1 MYKKLE
7 KELHEKRKEMANIIE
22 HANTA
27 YEERDKANDQIQHLK
42 TQAKRESA
50 DFEKDLRELSQ
61 IQEKNKKNLD
71 YIKLTEKNKEEN
83 AINQDMNETDKF
95 KSKLPQKFKPRS

>member
-1 MYKKLE
+1 ME

-61 IQEKNKKNLD
+61 IQEKNKKNLEF
-71 YIKLTEKNKEEN
+71 IKLNEKNKDDN
-83 AINQDMNETDKF
+83 AGTQDNNDQERFRQNM
-95 KSKLPQKFKPRS
+95 PR